1 MCMLLSVCVLVTQ
14 SLSIGSVAL
23 SGAYF
28 GSGSGAILLDNV
40 VCRGT
45 ESSLLECST
54 NPIGQHNCD
63 HLEDAGVRCEGIHN
77 AIKPRLHFLSTLHIS
92 VSFFVYIMYFSF
104 ILCLHYVF

>member
-1 MCMLLSVCVLVTQ
+1 MSVCVLVTQ

-28 GSGSGAILLDNV
+28 GSGSDAILLDSV

-45 ESSLLECST
+45 ESSLLECNT

-63 HLEDAGVRCEGIHN
+63 HSEDAGVRCEG
-77 AIKPRLHFLSTLHIS
+77 
-92 VSFFVYIMYFSF
+92 MYHS
-104 ILCLHYVF
+104 LAKKGPWAEHLTCLPKKGGGGGG